1 MPFEGKNLT
10 SNMLVQILKI
20 PIKMNENEK
29 DEKTDY
35 KVPVLVVIKTMNI
48 MIRVRQNKFM
58 SLKDFYSEI

>member
-29 DEKTDY
+29 EEKIGY
-35 KVPVLVVIKTMNI
+35 KIPVLVVIKTMNPT
-48 MIRVRQNKFM
+48 IRVRQNKFM
-58 SLKDFYSEI
+58 SLKDFY

>member
-1 MPFEGKNLT
+1 
-10 SNMLVQILKI
+10 
-20 PIKMNENEK
+20 MNENEK